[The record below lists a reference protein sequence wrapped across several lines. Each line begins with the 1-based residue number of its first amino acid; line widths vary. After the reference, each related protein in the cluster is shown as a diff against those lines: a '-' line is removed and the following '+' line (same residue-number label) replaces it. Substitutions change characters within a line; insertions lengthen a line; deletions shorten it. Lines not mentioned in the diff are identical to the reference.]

1 MAKRLNKKRR
11 KSIRSFFSYIAVLLL
26 LSLLAY
32 GYKYINSYLQDNM
45 ATFKLVDIDIRGNR
59 ILSRTQVLELCGLPE
74 GETELM
80 ELKPSQVVQ
89 NLRRSP
95 YIKAASA
102 VRSLPATLR
111 IVLEERE
118 PVAFIYGRG
127 LNLIDS
133 EGFLMPVPRSNHNW
147 NLPFI
152 TGVKDRLGSLG
163 EQTISMNALKGV
175 QILTFTNYLNSPLSE
190 MISEINLN
198 NPRNLKLRLTKGGA
212 TVRLDAKNYRE
223 NVYLLTQYFQKYL
236 DWEKLTTIEYFDV
249 RFKDQLI
256 IKEKRG

>member
-1 MAKRLNKKRR
+1 MAKRISKKRR
-11 KSIRSFFSYIAVLLL
+11 NSIRSFFTYISMLLL
-26 LSLLAY
+26 LSVLAY
-32 GYKYINSYLQDNM
+32 GYKYINSYLQDNI
-45 ATFKLVDIDIRGNR
+45 ATFKLVDIDIRGNK

-80 ELKPSQVVQ
+80 QLMPSKVVQ
-89 NLRRSP
+89 NLKRSP

-111 IVLEERE
+111 IVVEERE

-127 LNLIDS
+127 LNLIDA
-133 EGFLMPVPRSNHNW
+133 EGYLMPVPRSNRNW

-152 TGVKDRLGSLG
+152 TGVRERLGSLG
-163 EQTISMNALKGV
+163 ERTVSEDALLGV
-175 QILTFTNYLNSPLSE
+175 QILAFTNYLNSPLSE
-190 MISEINLN
+190 VISEVNMDSRTNL
-198 NPRNLKLRLTKGGA
+198 RLRLTRGGA
-212 TVRLDAKNYRE
+212 TVRLDWKNYRE
-223 NVYLLTQYFQKYL
+223 NVFMLTQYFQKYL
-236 DWEKLTTIEYFDV
+236 DWEKLTAIDYFDI

>member
-1 MAKRLNKKRR
+1 MAKRLTKKRKR
-11 KSIRSFFSYIAVLLL
+11 SIRSFFSYISILIL
-26 LSLLAY
+26 LSVLAY

-45 ATFKLVDIDIRGNR
+45 ATFKLVDIDIQGNT

-80 ELKPSQVVQ
+80 QLNPAQVVQ

-102 VRSLPATLR
+102 VRSLPATMR
-111 IVLEERE
+111 IVLEERQ
-118 PVAFIYGRG
+118 PLAFIYGRG
-127 LNLIDS
+127 LNLIDA

-152 TGVKDRLGSLG
+152 TGIKDRLGSLG
-163 EQTISMNALKGV
+163 EQTISGNALLGV
-175 QILTFTNYLNSPLSE
+175 QILAFTNYLNSPLSE
-190 MISEINLN
+190 MISEINLDK
-198 NPRNLKLRLTKGGA
+198 PANLKLRLTKGGA
-212 TVRLDAKNYRE
+212 IVRLDFKNYRE

-236 DWEKLTTIEYFDV
+236 DWEKLTAIEYFDV